1 MSGTETLNFKQLVD
15 AHYTSLYRFAYSLA
29 GNEHEAGDL
38 TQHTYFIYA
47 NKGST
52 IRDTSKIKSWLFTT
66 LYREF
71 LRLRRLDKRVQ
82 AQDHETLD
90 TILPPVA
97 SDIVTTLDG
106 ASAVAALEQ
115 LDETYRAPLALFY
128 LQDLSYKEIAETLDI
143 PLGTVMS
150 RLARGKAAL
159 KKILADRTRSPFPPV
174 T

>member
-1 MSGTETLNFKQLVD
+1 MTGNETLNFKQLVD
-15 AHYTSLYRFAYSLA
+15 VHYTSLYRFAYSLA

-82 AQDHETLD
+82 AHDHEMLETH
-90 TILPPVA
+90 TPPVA
-97 SDIVTTLDG
+97 SDVVATLDG
-106 ASAVAALEQ
+106 ATAVAALGQ
-115 LDETYRAPLALFY
+115 LDESYRAPLALFY
-128 LQDLSYKEIAETLDI
+128 LQDLSYKEIAEALDI

-150 RLARGKAAL
+150 RLARGKAHL
-159 KKILADRTRSPFPPV
+159 KKVLAERVRPLPSTS
-174 T
+174 